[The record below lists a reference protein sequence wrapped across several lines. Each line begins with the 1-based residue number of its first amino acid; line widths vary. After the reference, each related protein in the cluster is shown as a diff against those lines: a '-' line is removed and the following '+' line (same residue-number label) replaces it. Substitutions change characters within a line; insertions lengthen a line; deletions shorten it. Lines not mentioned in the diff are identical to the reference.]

1 MITCRAMRNVVFA
14 AALRVAACSPAA
26 RAPGPSIAVPAPIQA
41 AVDAPDRAAD
51 DRALDEGRHPGEM
64 LAFFGIAPG
73 MKVGEIGAGD
83 GYTTEL
89 LARVVGPNGVV
100 YAENPPEIA
109 EKYFLKEWTARLAK
123 PVNSNVVND
132 YRAPD
137 APYPPQAKDLDA
149 IVCVLIYHDTYW
161 FGTDRA
167 KMNAGVFGALKSG
180 GVYGIVDHSGR
191 AGTGSTEVQTLHR
204 IEEKTLIEDVEK
216 AGFKLVAEADFL
228 RHPEDARDWNVSPGA
243 AGPRRGKSD
252 RFVLKFQKP

>member
-1 MITCRAMRNVVFA
+1 MRTLLFA
-14 AALRVAACSPAA
+14 AALLFVACKPAAGPSPA
-26 RAPGPSIAVPAPIQA
+26 SVVVPAPIQA
-41 AVDAPDRAAD
+41 AVDASDRAAD
-51 DRALDEGRHPGEM
+51 DRALDEGRHPAET

-89 LARVVGPNGVV
+89 LARIVGANGVV

-109 EKYFLKEWTARLAK
+109 EKYFIKEWTARLAK
-123 PVNSNVVND
+123 PVNAHVVNA
-132 YRAPD
+132 YQAPD
-137 APYPPQAKDLDA
+137 APFPPEAKDLDA
-149 IVCVLIYHDTYW
+149 VVCVLIYHDTYW
-161 FGTDRA
+161 LGTDRA
-167 KMNAGVFGALKSG
+167 KMNAAIFAALKSG
-180 GVYGIVDHSGR
+180 GVFGIVDHSGR

-252 RFVLKFQKP
+252 RFVLKFQKH